1 MKQFP
6 SRLNW
11 KKNHKISFSNFRL
24 TEQKKFALSA
34 KTRFALRASEA
45 SLLNIPQLEACRK
58 SLRRNLRKKGIVYF
72 PLFHQT
78 LLPENL

>member
-11 KKNHKISFSNFRL
+11 KKNHKISASNFKL
-24 TEQKKFALSA
+24 SEQKKFAISA
-34 KTRFALRASEA
+34 KTRFALRSQEA
-45 SLLNIPQLEACRK
+45 GLLNIPQLEACRK

-72 PLFHQT
+72 PLF
-78 LLPENL
+78 LLILLRENL